1 MKKTLINYEFENN
14 EKLVCEINKYK
25 DYLINSKK
33 LNIIEYSL
41 LNLNNIDNSRLFN
54 YIKELKNL
62 TEAGYFEDITSTSN
76 LEYLLYITIYVN
88 ELTRIGIFEKFS
100 NSMNLYLLKLSEK
113 FVLSYNVK
121 NEEFLFFLFPIIGKV
136 ISYLSEFDLNLDV
149 LINFVI
155 ENIKPRSING
165 KDIIGFYIRDTNED
179 FNKQFPNGIFPLGM
193 AHGSLGVLFALS
205 KLHKNNKLN
214 SDIYVNYLYNLYEI
228 FSKKEDNFSI
238 FPNFVTYEEYKNKD
252 FKTNIKQYR
261 AAWCSG
267 NLITSFIL
275 FKVCQ
280 NMNWNKKAE
289 VYYRYVIEIL
299 CQDIKA
305 YNLEIPIICHG
316 YSFPLM
322 IINNILKE
330 NYLNIHS
337 SYKCRELIDRRKELN
352 NILFD
357 ILTVNDIPYVIE
369 NKFRN
374 NYSIFYGIT
383 GVISTLENNN
393 NYLERILNIH

>member
-1 MKKTLINYEFENN
+1 MKMKNYD
-14 EKLVCEINKYK
+14 KQLVNTKKY
-25 DYLINSKK
+25 LVNSNK
-33 LNIIEYSL
+33 LNLIEYFL
-41 LNLNNIDNSRLFN
+41 LSSKYIDNSELFNSMRLF
-54 YIKELKNL
+54 KNL
-62 TEAGYFEDITSTSN
+62 VESGYFEDITSTSN

-155 ENIKPRSING
+155 ENIEPRSING

-322 IINNILKE
+322 IINIILREKD
-330 NYLNIHS
+330 LNI
-337 SYKCRELIDRRKELN
+337 YDGCKCEILKCREKELN
-352 NILFD
+352 DMLFYTLSSSNI
-357 ILTVNDIPYVIE
+357 TYVIK
-369 NKFRN
+369 NKFKN
-374 NYSIFYGIT
+374 NYSILYGIT
-383 GVISTLENNN
+383 GMILALDKSNNSSLEK
-393 NYLERILNIH
+393 ILNIK

>member
-1 MKKTLINYEFENN
+1 MKNYD
-14 EKLVCEINKYK
+14 KQLVNTKKY
-25 DYLINSKK
+25 LVNSNK
-33 LNIIEYSL
+33 LNLIEYFL
-41 LNLNNIDNSRLFN
+41 LSSKYIDNSELFNSMRLF
-54 YIKELKNL
+54 KNL
-62 TEAGYFEDITSTSN
+62 VESGYFEDITSTSN

-155 ENIKPRSING
+155 ENIEPRSING
-165 KDIIGFYIRDTNED
+165 KDIIGFYIRNTNED

-205 KLHKNNKLN
+205 KLYKNNKLN

-228 FSKKEDNFSI
+228 FSKKKDNFSI

-322 IINNILKE
+322 IINIILREKDLN
-330 NYLNIHS
+330 NYDGYKYEIL
-337 SYKCRELIDRRKELN
+337 KCREKELN
-352 NILFD
+352 DMLFETLSSNNI
-357 ILTVNDIPYVIE
+357 IYVIK
-369 NKFRN
+369 NKFKN
-374 NYSIFYGIT
+374 NYSILYGIT
-383 GVISTLENNN
+383 GMILALDKSNNSSLEK
-393 NYLERILNIH
+393 ILNIK

>member
-1 MKKTLINYEFENN
+1 MKMKNYD
-14 EKLVCEINKYK
+14 KQLVNTKKYLV
-25 DYLINSKK
+25 DSNK
-33 LNIIEYSL
+33 LNLIEYFL
-41 LNLNNIDNSRLFN
+41 LSSKYIDNSELFNSMRLF
-54 YIKELKNL
+54 KNL
-62 TEAGYFEDITSTSN
+62 VESGYFEDITSTSN

-155 ENIKPRSING
+155 ENIEPRSING

-205 KLHKNNKLN
+205 KLYKNNKLN

-322 IINNILKE
+322 IINIILREKD
-330 NYLNIHS
+330 LNI
-337 SYKCRELIDRRKELN
+337 YDGCKCEILKCREKELN
-352 NILFD
+352 DMLFYTLSSSNI
-357 ILTVNDIPYVIE
+357 TYVIK
-369 NKFRN
+369 NKFKN
-374 NYSIFYGIT
+374 NYSILYGIT
-383 GVISTLENNN
+383 GMILALDKSNNSSLEK
-393 NYLERILNIH
+393 ILNIK

>member
-1 MKKTLINYEFENN
+1 MKMKNYD
-14 EKLVCEINKYK
+14 KQLVNTKKY
-25 DYLINSKK
+25 LVNSNK
-33 LNIIEYSL
+33 LNLIEYFL
-41 LNLNNIDNSRLFN
+41 LSSKYIDNSELFNSMRLF
-54 YIKELKNL
+54 KNL
-62 TEAGYFEDITSTSN
+62 VESGYFEDITSTSN

-155 ENIKPRSING
+155 ENIEPRSING
-165 KDIIGFYIRDTNED
+165 KDIIGFYIRNTNED

-205 KLHKNNKLN
+205 KLYKNNKLN

-228 FSKKEDNFSI
+228 FSKKKDNFSI

-322 IINNILKE
+322 IINIILREKDLN
-330 NYLNIHS
+330 NYDGYKYEIL
-337 SYKCRELIDRRKELN
+337 KCREKELN
-352 NILFD
+352 DMLFETLSSNNI
-357 ILTVNDIPYVIE
+357 IYVIK
-369 NKFRN
+369 NKFKN
-374 NYSIFYGIT
+374 NYSILYGIT
-383 GVISTLENNN
+383 GMILALDKSNNSSLEK
-393 NYLERILNIH
+393 ILNIK

>member
-330 NYLNIHS
+330 NYLNIRS

>member
-1 MKKTLINYEFENN
+1 MKMKNYD
-14 EKLVCEINKYK
+14 KQLVNTKKY
-25 DYLINSKK
+25 LVNSNK
-33 LNIIEYSL
+33 LNLIEYFL
-41 LNLNNIDNSRLFN
+41 LSSKYIDNSELFNSMRLF
-54 YIKELKNL
+54 KNL
-62 TEAGYFEDITSTSN
+62 VESGYFEDITSTSN

-155 ENIKPRSING
+155 ENIEPRSING

-205 KLHKNNKLN
+205 KLYKNNKLN

-322 IINNILKE
+322 IINIILREKD
-330 NYLNIHS
+330 LNI
-337 SYKCRELIDRRKELN
+337 YDGCKCEILKCREKELN
-352 NILFD
+352 DMLFYTLSSSNI
-357 ILTVNDIPYVIE
+357 TYVIK
-369 NKFRN
+369 NKFKN
-374 NYSIFYGIT
+374 NYSILYGIT
-383 GVISTLENNN
+383 GMILALDKSNNS
-393 NYLERILNIH
+393 

>member
-1 MKKTLINYEFENN
+1 MKNYD
-14 EKLVCEINKYK
+14 KQLVNAKKY
-25 DYLINSKK
+25 LVNSNK
-33 LNIIEYSL
+33 LNLIEYFL
-41 LNLNNIDNSRLFN
+41 LSSKYIDNSELFNSMRLF
-54 YIKELKNL
+54 KNL
-62 TEAGYFEDITSTSN
+62 VESGYFEDITSTSN

-88 ELTRIGIFEKFS
+88 ELTRIGIFEKFL

-155 ENIKPRSING
+155 ENIEPRSING

-205 KLHKNNKLN
+205 KLYKNNKLN

-322 IINNILKE
+322 IINIILREKD
-330 NYLNIHS
+330 LNI
-337 SYKCRELIDRRKELN
+337 YDGCKCEILKCREKELN
-352 NILFD
+352 DMLFYTLSSSNI
-357 ILTVNDIPYVIE
+357 TYVIK
-369 NKFRN
+369 NKFKN
-374 NYSIFYGIT
+374 NYSILYGIT
-383 GVISTLENNN
+383 GMILALDKSNNSSLEK
-393 NYLERILNIH
+393 ILNIK

>member
-1 MKKTLINYEFENN
+1 
-14 EKLVCEINKYK
+14 
-25 DYLINSKK
+25 
-33 LNIIEYSL
+33 
-41 LNLNNIDNSRLFN
+41 
-54 YIKELKNL
+54 
-62 TEAGYFEDITSTSN
+62 
-76 LEYLLYITIYVN
+76 
-88 ELTRIGIFEKFS
+88 
-100 NSMNLYLLKLSEK
+100 MNLYLLKLSEK

-155 ENIKPRSING
+155 ENIEPRSING

-205 KLHKNNKLN
+205 KLYKNNKLN

-322 IINNILKE
+322 IINIILREKD
-330 NYLNIHS
+330 LNI
-337 SYKCRELIDRRKELN
+337 YDGCKCEILKCREKELN
-352 NILFD
+352 DMLFYTLSSSNI
-357 ILTVNDIPYVIE
+357 TYVIK
-369 NKFRN
+369 NKFKN
-374 NYSIFYGIT
+374 NYSILYGIT
-383 GVISTLENNN
+383 GMILALDKSNNSSLEK
-393 NYLERILNIH
+393 ILNIK

>member
-1 MKKTLINYEFENN
+1 MKNYD
-14 EKLVCEINKYK
+14 KQLVNTKKY
-25 DYLINSKK
+25 LVNSNK
-33 LNIIEYSL
+33 LNLIEYFL
-41 LNLNNIDNSRLFN
+41 LSSKYIDNSELFNSMRLF
-54 YIKELKNL
+54 KNL
-62 TEAGYFEDITSTSN
+62 VESGYFEDITSTSN

-155 ENIKPRSING
+155 ENIEPRSING

-205 KLHKNNKLN
+205 KLYKNNKLN

-322 IINNILKE
+322 IINIILREKD
-330 NYLNIHS
+330 LNI
-337 SYKCRELIDRRKELN
+337 YDGCKCEILKCREKELN
-352 NILFD
+352 DMLFYTLSSSNI
-357 ILTVNDIPYVIE
+357 TYVIK
-369 NKFRN
+369 NKFKN
-374 NYSIFYGIT
+374 NYSILYGIT
-383 GVISTLENNN
+383 GMILALDKSNNSSLEK
-393 NYLERILNIH
+393 ILNIK

>member
-1 MKKTLINYEFENN
+1 MKNYD
-14 EKLVCEINKYK
+14 KQLVNTKKY
-25 DYLINSKK
+25 LVNSNK
-33 LNIIEYSL
+33 LNLIEYFL
-41 LNLNNIDNSRLFN
+41 LSSKYIDNSELFNSMRLF
-54 YIKELKNL
+54 KNL
-62 TEAGYFEDITSTSN
+62 VESGYFEDITSTSN

-155 ENIKPRSING
+155 ENIEPRSING

-205 KLHKNNKLN
+205 KLYKNNKLN

-280 NMNWNKKAE
+280 NMNWNKKVE

-322 IINNILKE
+322 IINIILREKD
-330 NYLNIHS
+330 LNI
-337 SYKCRELIDRRKELN
+337 YDGCKCEILKCREKELN
-352 NILFD
+352 DMLFYTLSSSNI
-357 ILTVNDIPYVIE
+357 TYVIK
-369 NKFRN
+369 NKFKN
-374 NYSIFYGIT
+374 NYSILYGIT
-383 GVISTLENNN
+383 GMILALDKSNNSSLEK
-393 NYLERILNIH
+393 ILNIK

>member
-1 MKKTLINYEFENN
+1 MKNYD
-14 EKLVCEINKYK
+14 KQLVNTKKY
-25 DYLINSKK
+25 LVNSNK
-33 LNIIEYSL
+33 LNLIEYFL
-41 LNLNNIDNSRLFN
+41 LSSKYIDNSELFNSMRLF
-54 YIKELKNL
+54 KNL
-62 TEAGYFEDITSTSN
+62 VESGYFEDITSTSN

-155 ENIKPRSING
+155 ENIEPRSING
-165 KDIIGFYIRDTNED
+165 KDIIGFYIRNTNED

-205 KLHKNNKLN
+205 KLYKNNKLN

-228 FSKKEDNFSI
+228 FSKKKDNFSI

-322 IINNILKE
+322 IINIILREKDLN
-330 NYLNIHS
+330 NYDGYKCEIL
-337 SYKCRELIDRRKELN
+337 KCREKELN
-352 NILFD
+352 DMLFETLSSNNI
-357 ILTVNDIPYVIE
+357 IYVIK
-369 NKFRN
+369 NKFKN
-374 NYSIFYGIT
+374 NYSILYGIT
-383 GVISTLENNN
+383 GMLLALDKSNNSSLEK
-393 NYLERILNIH
+393 ILNIK

>member
-1 MKKTLINYEFENN
+1 MINYEFENN

-62 TEAGYFEDITSTSN
+62 IEAGYFEDITSTSN

-113 FVLSYNVK
+113 FVLSYNVR

-205 KLHKNNKLN
+205 KLYKNNKLN

-228 FSKKEDNFSI
+228 FSKKEDNFLI

-330 NYLNIHS
+330 NYLNIRS

-374 NYSIFYGIT
+374 NYSIFHGIT
-383 GVISTLENNN
+383 GVISTLENND

>member
-1 MKKTLINYEFENN
+1 MKMKNYD
-14 EKLVCEINKYK
+14 KQLVNTKKY
-25 DYLINSKK
+25 LVNSNK
-33 LNIIEYSL
+33 LNLIEYFL
-41 LNLNNIDNSRLFN
+41 LSSKYIDNSELFNSMRLF
-54 YIKELKNL
+54 KNL
-62 TEAGYFEDITSTSN
+62 VESGYFEDITSTSN

-155 ENIKPRSING
+155 ENIEPRSING

-205 KLHKNNKLN
+205 KLYKNNKLN

-280 NMNWNKKAE
+280 NMNWNKKVE

-322 IINNILKE
+322 IINIILREKD
-330 NYLNIHS
+330 LNI
-337 SYKCRELIDRRKELN
+337 YDGCKCEILKCREKELN
-352 NILFD
+352 DMLFYTLSSSNI
-357 ILTVNDIPYVIE
+357 TYVIK
-369 NKFRN
+369 NKFKN
-374 NYSIFYGIT
+374 NYSILYGIT
-383 GVISTLENNN
+383 GMILALDKSNNSSLEK
-393 NYLERILNIH
+393 ILNIK

>member
-1 MKKTLINYEFENN
+1 MKMKNYD
-14 EKLVCEINKYK
+14 KQLVNTKKY
-25 DYLINSKK
+25 LVNSNK
-33 LNIIEYSL
+33 LNLIEYFL
-41 LNLNNIDNSRLFN
+41 LSSKYIDNSELFNSMRLF
-54 YIKELKNL
+54 KNL
-62 TEAGYFEDITSTSN
+62 VESGYFEDITSTSN

-155 ENIKPRSING
+155 ENIEPRSING

-205 KLHKNNKLN
+205 KLYKNNKLN

-322 IINNILKE
+322 IINIILREKD
-330 NYLNIHS
+330 LNI
-337 SYKCRELIDRRKELN
+337 YDGCKCEILKCREKELN
-352 NILFD
+352 DMLFYTLSSSNI
-357 ILTVNDIPYVIE
+357 TYVIK
-369 NKFRN
+369 NKFKN
-374 NYSIFYGIT
+374 NYSILYGIT
-383 GVISTLENNN
+383 GMILALDKSNNSSLEK
-393 NYLERILNIH
+393 ILNIK

>member
-1 MKKTLINYEFENN
+1 MKNYD
-14 EKLVCEINKYK
+14 KQLVNTKKYLV
-25 DYLINSKK
+25 DSNK
-33 LNIIEYSL
+33 LNLIEYFL
-41 LNLNNIDNSRLFN
+41 LSSKYIDNSELFNSMRLF
-54 YIKELKNL
+54 KNL
-62 TEAGYFEDITSTSN
+62 VESGYFEDITSTSN

-155 ENIKPRSING
+155 ENIEPRSING

-205 KLHKNNKLN
+205 KLYKNNKLN

-322 IINNILKE
+322 IINIILREKD
-330 NYLNIHS
+330 LNI
-337 SYKCRELIDRRKELN
+337 YDGCKCEILKCREKELN
-352 NILFD
+352 DMLFYTLSSSNI
-357 ILTVNDIPYVIE
+357 TYVIK
-369 NKFRN
+369 NKFKN
-374 NYSIFYGIT
+374 NYSILYGIT
-383 GVISTLENNN
+383 GMILALDKSNNSSLEK
-393 NYLERILNIH
+393 ILNIK

>member
-1 MKKTLINYEFENN
+1 MINYEFENN

-62 TEAGYFEDITSTSN
+62 IEAGYFEDITSTSN

-113 FVLSYNVK
+113 FVLSYNVR

-205 KLHKNNKLN
+205 KLYKNSKLN

-228 FSKKEDNFSI
+228 FSKKEDNFLI

-330 NYLNIHS
+330 NYLNIRS

-374 NYSIFYGIT
+374 NYSIFHGIT
-383 GVISTLENNN
+383 GVISTLENND

>member
-1 MKKTLINYEFENN
+1 MKNYD
-14 EKLVCEINKYK
+14 KQLVNAKKY
-25 DYLINSKK
+25 LVNSNK
-33 LNIIEYSL
+33 LNLIEYFL
-41 LNLNNIDNSRLFN
+41 LSSKYIDNSELFNSMRLF
-54 YIKELKNL
+54 KNL
-62 TEAGYFEDITSTSN
+62 VESGYFEDITSTSN

-155 ENIKPRSING
+155 ENIEPRSING

-205 KLHKNNKLN
+205 KLYKNNKLN

-322 IINNILKE
+322 IINIILREKD
-330 NYLNIHS
+330 LNI
-337 SYKCRELIDRRKELN
+337 YDGCKCEILKCREKELN
-352 NILFD
+352 DMLFYTLSSSNI
-357 ILTVNDIPYVIE
+357 TYVIK
-369 NKFRN
+369 NKFKN
-374 NYSIFYGIT
+374 NYSILYGIT
-383 GVISTLENNN
+383 GMILALDKSNNSSLEK
-393 NYLERILNIH
+393 ILNIK

>member
-1 MKKTLINYEFENN
+1 MKMKNYD
-14 EKLVCEINKYK
+14 KQLVNAKKY
-25 DYLINSKK
+25 LVNSNK
-33 LNIIEYSL
+33 LNLIEYFL
-41 LNLNNIDNSRLFN
+41 LSSKYIDNSELFNSMRLF
-54 YIKELKNL
+54 KNL
-62 TEAGYFEDITSTSN
+62 VESGYFEDITSTSN

-88 ELTRIGIFEKFS
+88 ELTRIGIFEKFL

-155 ENIKPRSING
+155 ENIEPRSING

-205 KLHKNNKLN
+205 KLYKNNKLN

-322 IINNILKE
+322 IINIILREKD
-330 NYLNIHS
+330 LNI
-337 SYKCRELIDRRKELN
+337 YDGCKCEILKCREKELN
-352 NILFD
+352 DMLFYTLSSSNI
-357 ILTVNDIPYVIE
+357 TYVIK
-369 NKFRN
+369 NKFKN
-374 NYSIFYGIT
+374 NYSILYGIT
-383 GVISTLENNN
+383 GMILALDKSNNSSLEK
-393 NYLERILNIH
+393 ILNIK